1 MKKPTRRT
9 ALGVLSGA
17 GALAV
22 PHIARAQTVK
32 WRMVTSWPANLPGPG
47 VSAQRVADRINAM
60 SGGRLEVTVFA
71 AGTLVPAFEVFDA
84 VAAGTVEMA
93 HTAAFY
99 WRGKMPAAVFFT
111 SVPFGLSPVDHQA
124 WLEHAGGQAL
134 WDELYRPHRVR
145 GFLAGNTGPSMGGW
159 FRKEVK
165 SLADLKGLRIRV
177 LGIGGDV
184 FNRLGATPVAI
195 PPADLITS
203 LEKGAVD
210 AVEFLAPVSDLTTGL
225 YQAAPYYYGPGFNKP
240 NGAGEGIVSLKAFD
254 SLPRDLQEIVA
265 SACRLEHSAALAD
278 AAWQNAQALATL
290 VGSHKTRVV
299 LFPDEIIDAAYKI
312 SRDLI
317 REIGATSPLAGKIVD
332 SYNSALDRSR
342 GWSSLQA
349 SMTVAQL
356 KAQAKRI

>member
-1 MKKPTRRT
+1 MKKLTRRM
-9 ALGVLSGA
+9 ALGVLGGA
-17 GALAV
+17 GTLAA
-22 PHIARAQTVK
+22 PHVARAQTVK
-32 WRMVTSWPANLPGPG
+32 WRMATSWPANLPGPG
-47 VSAQRVADRINAM
+47 VSAQRVADRINSM
-60 SGGRLEVTVFA
+60 SNGRLEVTLFP
-71 AGTLVPAFEVFDA
+71 AGALVPAFEVFDA
-84 VAAGTVEMA
+84 VSAGTIEMA

-111 SVPFGLSPVDHQA
+111 SVPFGLSPADHQA
-124 WLEHAGGQAL
+124 WLEHGGGQAL
-134 WDELYRPHRVR
+134 WDELYRPYKVR

-184 FNRLGATPVAI
+184 FSRLGATPVAI
-195 PPADLITS
+195 PPADIITS
-203 LEKGAVD
+203 LSTGAID
-210 AVEFLAPVSDLTTGL
+210 AVEFLAPVSDLTTGMHQVTPL
-225 YQAAPYYYGPGFNKP
+225 YYGPGFNKP
-240 NGAGEGIVSLKAFD
+240 NGAGEGIVSLKAYE

-290 VGSHKTRVV
+290 VGAHKTRV
-299 LFPDEIIDAAYKI
+299 LFFPDQIVDAAYRI

-317 REIGATSPLAGKIVD
+317 REIGGTSPLAGKIVE
-332 SYNSALDRSR
+332 SYNTALDRSR

-349 SMTVAQL
+349 SMTVALL
-356 KAQAKRI
+356 KAQQKQK